1 MTQYEK
7 VALRTLKILKNS
19 NDPNKAWDI
28 AAKEII
34 TSVESQKKQCP
45 RNTFLSLCNMG
56 LIIGVNK
63 GEYTKSKKNKYI
75 LKALKILSD
84 NNNPTPK
91 QLWKEVLD
99 ENEKGKSHNS
109 EMHVVK
115 VLWDKNYINLD
126 VLQELDKL

>member
-1 MTQYEK
+1 
-7 VALRTLKILKNS
+7 
-19 NDPNKAWDI
+19 
-28 AAKEII
+28 
-34 TSVESQKKQCP
+34 
-45 RNTFLSLCNMG
+45 MG